1 MCLLNGDPK
10 VILGVVTAA
19 RSRVETVEEI
29 IQRVEEALKHIDKE
43 RLILAPDCGLG
54 FLPLEVA
61 KEKLKNLVQAANH
74 F

>member
-1 MCLLNGDPK
+1 M
-10 VILGVVTAA
+10 GVVRVA

-29 IQRVEEALKHIDKE
+29 TERVQEALKYIEKD

-54 FLPLEVA
+54 FLPPEVA
-61 KEKLKNLVQAANH
+61 EEKIKKMVEAAKN